1 MKEFK
6 ENLSKIFDIDNE
18 RVNTHQVNSS
28 AYYDKKIKDEKLL
41 VEMLVYIYL
50 PRNERKTLMWD
61 RPYKILLEKHPV
73 QEIQINGKSKWLTRD
88 KLRKCEQS
96 ISDKNGQ
103 VDNVNRDYDITDQI
117 EHVQI
122 EIDSD
127 SDSEAE
133 DNDRN
138 NSAHQNE
145 RYNLRRHVDIPER
158 YGDYVMHQAKS
169 LF

>member
-6 ENLSKIFDIDNE
+6 EKLSKIFDIDNE
-18 RVNTHQVNSS
+18 RVNTRQVNSS

-41 VEMLVYIYL
+41 VEM
-50 PRNERKTLMWD
+50 LMWD

-103 VDNVNRDYDITDQI
+103 VDNVNRDYDITDQT

-133 DNDRN
+133 DNDHN

>member
-1 MKEFK
+1 
-6 ENLSKIFDIDNE
+6 
-18 RVNTHQVNSS
+18 
-28 AYYDKKIKDEKLL
+28 
-41 VEMLVYIYL
+41 
-50 PRNERKTLMWD
+50 MWD

-103 VDNVNRDYDITDQI
+103 VDNVNRDYDITEQT

-122 EIDSD
+122 EIDSY

-133 DNDRN
+133 DNDHN

-145 RYNLRRHVDIPER
+145 RCYLRRHVDIPER

>member
-1 MKEFK
+1 
-6 ENLSKIFDIDNE
+6 
-18 RVNTHQVNSS
+18 
-28 AYYDKKIKDEKLL
+28 
-41 VEMLVYIYL
+41 
-50 PRNERKTLMWD
+50 MWD

-88 KLRKCEQS
+88 KLRKSEQS

-103 VDNVNRDYDITDQI
+103 VDNVNRDYDIIERT

-133 DNDRN
+133 DNDHD

-145 RYNLRRHVDIPER
+145 RYYLRRHVDIPER
-158 YGDYVMHQAKS
+158 YGIMLCIRQNHCFNVYMQNFFD
-169 LF
+169 